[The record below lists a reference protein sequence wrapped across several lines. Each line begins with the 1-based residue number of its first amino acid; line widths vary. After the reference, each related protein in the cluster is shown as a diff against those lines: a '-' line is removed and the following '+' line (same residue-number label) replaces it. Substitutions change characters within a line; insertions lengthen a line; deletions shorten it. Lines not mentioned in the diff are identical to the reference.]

1 MIFAH
6 DIPDGAKLYFGKK
19 AKIKREIEQIAS
31 EVFENEE
38 YEEIVSP
45 FFSYHQL
52 EALSE
57 KELIRF
63 TDKENRSL
71 ALRGDSSI
79 DIIRIVLKRLKSEA
93 KKWFYIQ
100 PVFRAPSTEM
110 YQIGAE
116 WLEGNIEDVLKTN
129 LNILK
134 RLNKNYPLIMS
145 HIQIPKKVCELSGL
159 DIEDI
164 KKMRIYKFKEE
175 WLKRLLNVTGVKDLD
190 DLSMYPKEIATYL
203 EELKSVAKR
212 VNYDIILSPLYVA
225 NLRYYTGVFYRIINK
240 NDVIA
245 KGGEYKVENTRS
257 VGFSIY
263 TDNLLKDMDD

>member
-6 DIPDGAKLYFGKK
+6 DIPQGAKLYFGKK
-19 AKIKREIEQIAS
+19 AKIKREIEAIAS

-45 FFSYHQL
+45 YFSYHQL

-63 TDKENRSL
+63 TDNENRSL

-100 PVFRAPSTEM
+100 PVFRAPSTEI

-116 WLEGNIEDVLKTN
+116 WLEGDLSDVIKTN
-129 LNILK
+129 INILQ
-134 RLNKNYPLIMS
+134 RLNKNYPLVIS
-145 HIQIPKKVCELSGL
+145 HIKIPKAVCELTNL
-159 DIEDI
+159 EMEDI
-164 KKMRIYKFKEE
+164 KKMRIDKFKEP
-175 WLKRLLNVTGVKDLD
+175 WLRELLNITTLSDLEN
-190 DLSMYPKEIATYL
+190 KEFPDSINKYL
-203 EELKSVAKR
+203 NEMKNVAER
-212 VNYDIILSPLYVA
+212 LNYDIILAPLYVA
-225 NLRYYTGVFYRIINK
+225 NLRYYTGVFYRFLNK

-245 KGGEYKVENTRS
+245 KGGEYEVEGIKS
-257 VGFSIY
+257 SGFSIY
-263 TDNLLKDMDD
+263 TDNLLKDIDG

>member
-1 MIFAH
+1 MIFSH

-19 AKIKREIEQIAS
+19 AKIKREIEHIAS

-38 YEEIVSP
+38 YEEIVTP

-63 TDKENRSL
+63 TDKENRTL

-100 PVFRAPSTEM
+100 PVFRAPSTEIN
-110 YQIGAE
+110 QIGAE
-116 WLEGNIEDVLKTN
+116 FLEGNLIDVLNTN

-134 RLNKNYPLIMS
+134 RLNKNYSLIIS
-145 HIQIPKKVCELSGL
+145 HIQIPKVVCELTGL
-159 DIEDI
+159 DIDDI
-164 KKMRIYKFKEE
+164 KNMRLYKFKEE
-175 WLKRLLNVTGVKDLD
+175 WLKELVKIDSLNF
-190 DLSMYPKEIATYL
+190 DLSIFPDEIAKYL
-203 EELKSVAKR
+203 KEMINLAKN
-212 VNYDIILSPLYVA
+212 VDYDIILAPLYVA
-225 NLRYYTGVFYRIINK
+225 NLKYYTGIFYRFINN
-240 NDVIA
+240 NDIIA
-245 KGGEYKVENTRS
+245 KGGEYMVEGIKS
-257 VGFSIY
+257 SGFSIY
-263 TDNLLKDMDD
+263 TDNLLKDIDG

>member
-19 AKIKREIEQIAS
+19 AKIKREIEHIAS

-38 YEEIVSP
+38 YEEIVTP

-57 KELIRF
+57 KELIRCV
-63 TDKENRSL
+63 DKENRTL

-79 DIIRIVLKRLKSEA
+79 DVIRLVIKRLKSEA

-100 PVFRAPSTEM
+100 PVFRAPSVEV

-116 WLEGNIEDVLKTN
+116 WLEGDLKEVLKTN
-129 LNILK
+129 LNILN
-134 RLNKNYPLIMS
+134 RLNKSYPLIIS
-145 HIQIPKKVCELSGL
+145 HIKIPKIVANLSGL
-159 DIEDI
+159 SLEDI
-164 KKMRIYKFKEE
+164 KKQRIYKYNDWMKKLLVFDKNSNIEEFPEEIRDYLKEMIE
-175 WLKRLLNVTGVKDLD
+175 TAKGLD
-190 DLSMYPKEIATYL
+190 VIFE
-203 EELKSVAKR
+203 
-212 VNYDIILSPLYVA
+212 PLYVA
-225 NLRYYTGVFYRIINK
+225 NLRYYDGVFYRIINK
-240 NDVIA
+240 NDIIA
-245 KGGEYKVENTRS
+245 KGGSYIVDNVRS

-263 TDNLLKDMDD
+263 TDNLLKDING

>member
-6 DIPDGAKLYFGKK
+6 DIPDGGKLYFGKK
-19 AKIKREIEQIAS
+19 AKIKREIEHIAS

-38 YEEIVSP
+38 YEEIVTP

-57 KELIRF
+57 KELIRC
-63 TDKENRSL
+63 TDKKNRTF

-79 DIIRIVLKRLKSEA
+79 DVIRIVIKRLKSEA

-100 PVFRAPSTEM
+100 PVFRAPSTEI

-116 WLEGNIEDVLKTN
+116 WLEGDLKKVLNTN

-134 RLNKNYPLIMS
+134 RVNKNYPLIIS
-145 HIQIPKKVCELSGL
+145 HIKIPEIVSKISGVSL
-159 DIEDI
+159 EDI
-164 KKMRIYKFKEE
+164 KKQRIYKFNSWMKKLLVFDKNSDTKEFPSE
-175 WLKRLLNVTGVKDLD
+175 IREYLKE
-190 DLSMYPKEIATYL
+190 ML
-203 EELKSVAKR
+203 EFSEF
-212 VNYDIILSPLYVA
+212 NPIFEPLYVA
-225 NLRYYTGVFYRIINK
+225 NLRYYNGVFYRIINN
-240 NDVIA
+240 NDIIA
-245 KGGEYKVENTRS
+245 KGGSYIVDNVKS

-263 TDNLLKDMDD
+263 TDNLLKDMNG

>member
-6 DIPDGAKLYFGKK
+6 DIPDGGKLYFGKK
-19 AKIKREIEQIAS
+19 AKIKREIEHIAS

-38 YEEIVSP
+38 YEEIVTP

-57 KELIRF
+57 KELIRC
-63 TDKENRSL
+63 TDKKNRTF

-79 DIIRIVLKRLKSEA
+79 DVIRLVIKRLKSEA

-100 PVFRAPSTEM
+100 PVFRAPSTEI

-116 WLEGNIEDVLKTN
+116 WLEGDLKKVLNTN

-134 RLNKNYPLIMS
+134 RVNKNYPLIIS
-145 HIQIPKKVCELSGL
+145 HIKIPEIVSKISGVSL
-159 DIEDI
+159 EDI
-164 KKMRIYKFKEE
+164 KKQRIYKFNSWMKKLLVFDKNSDTKEFPSE
-175 WLKRLLNVTGVKDLD
+175 IREYLKE
-190 DLSMYPKEIATYL
+190 ML
-203 EELKSVAKR
+203 EFSEF
-212 VNYDIILSPLYVA
+212 NPIFEPLYVT
-225 NLRYYTGVFYRIINK
+225 NLRYYNGVFYRIINN
-240 NDVIA
+240 NDIIA
-245 KGGEYKVENTRS
+245 KGGSYIVDNVKS

-263 TDNLLKDMDD
+263 TDNLLKDMNG

>member
-19 AKIKREIEQIAS
+19 AKIKREIEHIAS

-45 FFSYHQL
+45 YFSYHQL
-52 EALSE
+52 EALDE

-63 TDKENRSL
+63 TDLENRTL

-100 PVFRAPSTEM
+100 PVFRAPSTEI

-116 WLEGNIEDVLKTN
+116 WLEGNLSDVLKTN
-129 LNILK
+129 INIL
-134 RLNKNYPLIMS
+134 RRVDKNYPLIIS
-145 HIQIPKKVCELSGL
+145 HIKIPKSVCEITGL
-159 DIEDI
+159 ELEDI
-164 KKMRIYKFKEE
+164 KKMRIDKFKEP
-175 WLKRLLNVTGVKDLD
+175 WLVDLLNITKID
-190 DLSMYPKEIATYL
+190 DLKGKKFPDSINVYL
-203 EELKSVAKR
+203 EEMVEIAKSVD
-212 VNYDIILSPLYVA
+212 YDTILAPLYVA
-225 NLRYYTGVFYRIINK
+225 NLRYYTGVFYRFIHK

-245 KGGEYKVENTRS
+245 KGGEYEVEGIRS

-263 TDNLLKDMDD
+263 TDNLLKDIND

>member
-19 AKIKREIEQIAS
+19 AKIKREIEHIAS

-45 FFSYHQL
+45 YFSYHQL

-63 TDKENRSL
+63 TDRENRSV

-100 PVFRAPSTEM
+100 PVFRAPSTEIN
-110 YQIGAE
+110 QIGAE
-116 WLEGNIEDVLKTN
+116 WLEGNIEDVLNTN
-129 LNILK
+129 INILN
-134 RLNKNYPLIMS
+134 RLSKKYPLILS
-145 HIQIPKKVCELSGL
+145 HIQIPKEVCKLTGL

-164 KKMRIYKFKEE
+164 KKMRIYKFEE
-175 WLKRLLNVTGVKDLD
+175 PWLKELLKVNSIEDLE
-190 DLSMYPKEIATYL
+190 DLSKYPQSIAESL
-203 EELKSVAKR
+203 KELKKVAKE
-212 VNYDIILSPLYVA
+212 VNYDIILAPLYVA
-225 NLRYYTGVFYRIINK
+225 NLRYYTGVFYRFINK

-245 KGGEYKVENTRS
+245 KGGEYVVES
-257 VGFSIY
+257 VKSAGFSIY
-263 TDNLLKDMDD
+263 TDNLLKDLDD

>member
-19 AKIKREIEQIAS
+19 AKIKREVERLAS
-31 EVFENEE
+31 EVFESLD

-63 TDKENRSL
+63 TDKENRNL

-100 PVFRAPSTEM
+100 PVFRAPSTEIN
-110 YQIGAE
+110 QIGAE
-116 WLEGNIEDVLKTN
+116 WLEGNIEDILNTN
-129 LNILK
+129 INILK
-134 RLNKNYPLIMS
+134 RLNKNYPLVLS
-145 HIQIPKKVCELSGL
+145 HIQIPKKVCELTGL

-164 KKMRIYKFKEE
+164 KKMRIYKFKEP
-175 WLKRLLNVTGVKDLD
+175 WLKELLKINKPEDIDLNV
-190 DLSMYPKEIATYL
+190 YPYEIVEFLKELIETS
-203 EELKSVAKR
+203 KKI
-212 VNYDIILSPLYVA
+212 NYDIILAPLYVA
-225 NLRYYTGVFYRIINK
+225 NLRYYTGLFYRFINK

-245 KGGEYKVENTRS
+245 KGGEYIVEGIRS
-257 VGFSIY
+257 SGFSIY
-263 TDNLLKDMDD
+263 TDNLLKDLDG

>member
-19 AKIKREIEQIAS
+19 AKIKREIEHIAS

-38 YEEIVSP
+38 YEEIVTP

-57 KELIRF
+57 KELIRC
-63 TDKENRSL
+63 TDKENRTLS
-71 ALRGDSSI
+71 LRGDSSV
-79 DIIRIVLKRLKSEA
+79 DVIRLVIKRLKSEA

-100 PVFRAPSTEM
+100 PVFRAPSEEI

-116 WLEGNIEDVLKTN
+116 WLEGDLCKILGTN

-134 RLNKNYPLIMS
+134 RVNKHYPLILS
-145 HIQIPKKVCELSGL
+145 HIKIPQIVASLSGL
-159 DIEDI
+159 SLEDI
-164 KKMRIYKFKEE
+164 KKQRIYKYNEWMKKLLIFDKNSNIEEFPAEIREYLKE
-175 WLKRLLNVTGVKDLD
+175 
-190 DLSMYPKEIATYL
+190 MIEIAGDWDVVF
-203 EELKSVAKR
+203 E
-212 VNYDIILSPLYVA
+212 PLYVA
-225 NLRYYTGVFYRIINK
+225 NLRYYDGVFYRIINK
-240 NDVIA
+240 NDIIA
-245 KGGEYKVENTRS
+245 KGGSYMVDNVRS

-263 TDNLLKDMDD
+263 TDNLLKDING